1 MLALRNLG
9 VDAPADELSILFD
22 TFDTDHGGSISY
34 KELNKQLRAG
44 ADADLSQ
51 ITVKDKFG
59 NIIDVNLAAGAAGA
73 IESRAELIARGAAVS
88 HEARRK
94 KGSAFHGSER
104 LVASQESGSVQ
115 TQLRDILKENA
126 VRVIDLFRDWD
137 DDQSGTITF
146 KEFRRAI
153 GALGYEAPPDD
164 LRAVFDSFDNDKG
177 GTIELSELNK
187 HLRRGADILLDPALR
202 DGAAGEIV
210 LESKNLNRRS
220 LPEQL
225 AVALAAKADADPRA
239 ALRRTGMALAGRPQS
254 VLLQQRGSARLP
266 QPAPQ
271 SPRSFQRAALLFAHH
286 HATSKTATR
295 FPSPRSPRHQLAD
308 PVLEAVERHERAQAQ
323 ERIMGASSR
332 AQTAPMEPGEHTRQR
347 LRERREWER
356 TKPPSERQ
364 LLFQLLGSTSE
375 QPWHP
380 QHSAI
385 HSRPSTSPHRQ
396 RSTSPPRS
404 PAWRAE
410 SPPKGSGGGYGV
422 TRVTQ
427 RSISAMAGKGMSA
440 EAAVIA
446 AAGQHRA
453 RDRTPACAST
463 FPLHAKQ
470 AASGWSAPGS
480 TRRLASRNG
489 GSRGSSPRDAATP
502 RDAAPT
508 VAAGAAM
515 GDDDAMQSVPP
526 PGVAPDADLAD
537 DPAVADGGEAGDD
550 DDDATLSAPPPGV
563 EPDAD
568 LDGDPST
575 ETAED
580 HEPE

>member
-225 AVALAAKADADPRA
+225 AVALAAKADSDPRA

-308 PVLEAVERHERAQAQ
+308 PVLEAVERHERAQAHHGRQ
-323 ERIMGASSR
+323 QPGSNRPHGAR
-332 AQTAPMEPGEHTRQR
+332 GA
-347 LRERREWER
+347 
-356 TKPPSERQ
+356 
-364 LLFQLLGSTSE
+364 
-375 QPWHP
+375 
-380 QHSAI
+380 HSAAAARAAGVGAYQAAERAPAPFPAPRLDLRAAVA
-385 HSRPSTSPHRQ
+385 SAAQ
-396 RSTSPPRS
+396 RDSQPTIDISPPAAVHKS
-404 PAWRAE
+404 PTLARVACGE
-410 SPPKGSGGGYGV
+410 SAKGSG
-422 TRVTQ
+422 
-427 RSISAMAGKGMSA
+427 
-440 EAAVIA
+440 
-446 AAGQHRA
+446 
-453 RDRTPACAST
+453 
-463 FPLHAKQ
+463 
-470 AASGWSAPGS
+470 
-480 TRRLASRNG
+480 RRLWG
-489 GSRGSSPRDAATP
+489 DPRDTALYLGHGGQGHV
-502 RDAAPT
+502 RRGGGDRCRRAAPCSRPY
-508 VAAGAAM
+508 A
-515 GDDDAMQSVPP
+515 SVCIHVP
-526 PGVAPDADLAD
+526 LACK
-537 DPAVADGGEAGDD
+537 AGGERVECAG
-550 DDDATLSAPPPGV
+550 
-563 EPDAD
+563 
-568 LDGDPST
+568 
-575 ETAED
+575 
-580 HEPE
+580 

>member
-1 MLALRNLG
+1 LQEFVLALRNLG

-239 ALRRTGMALAGRPQS
+239 ALRRTGCCSISGVARDCRSPRRNRRAPSSVPRCYSHTTTPPPRPPHAFLRRARRATSSRIRCSRRWSGMRGRRRRSASWAPAAGLKPPPWSQGSTLGSGCASGGSGSVPSRRASASSFSSSSARPQS
-254 VLLQQRGSARLP
+254 SRGIRSTARFTADHRHLPTGSGPQVPHARPRGVRRVRQR
-266 QPAPQ
+266 
-271 SPRSFQRAALLFAHH
+271 
-286 HATSKTATR
+286 
-295 FPSPRSPRHQLAD
+295 
-308 PVLEAVERHERAQAQ
+308 ERA
-323 ERIMGASSR
+323 
-332 AQTAPMEPGEHTRQR
+332 
-347 LRERREWER
+347 
-356 TKPPSERQ
+356 
-364 LLFQLLGSTSE
+364 
-375 QPWHP
+375 
-380 QHSAI
+380 
-385 HSRPSTSPHRQ
+385 
-396 RSTSPPRS
+396 
-404 PAWRAE
+404 
-410 SPPKGSGGGYGV
+410 
-422 TRVTQ
+422 
-427 RSISAMAGKGMSA
+427 
-440 EAAVIA
+440 
-446 AAGQHRA
+446 
-453 RDRTPACAST
+453 
-463 FPLHAKQ
+463 
-470 AASGWSAPGS
+470 
-480 TRRLASRNG
+480 
-489 GSRGSSPRDAATP
+489 
-502 RDAAPT
+502 
-508 VAAGAAM
+508 AAM
-515 GDDDAMQSVPP
+515 G
-526 PGVAPDADLAD
+526 
-537 DPAVADGGEAGDD
+537 
-550 DDDATLSAPPPGV
+550 
-563 EPDAD
+563 
-568 LDGDPST
+568 
-575 ETAED
+575 
-580 HEPE
+580 